1 MSFESEAGTRGS
13 RQPRGF
19 VLATFNRFAIRR
31 IRSGKKSVAG
41 LDALVLTTVGRKTGE
56 RRSTPLG
63 WFPGEDGSW
72 VVVASANGAARNP
85 AWYLN
90 LAAAPDQVAIDVAGE
105 HVEVSAVQLHGEERE
120 RAWQTVVSSA
130 PRYAKYRES
139 TDREIPLV
147 KLTRRAA

>member
-1 MSFESEAGTRGS
+1 MSFESPTGTRGN

-31 IRSGKKSVAG
+31 IRAGKESVAG
-41 LDALVLTTVGRKTGE
+41 LNALVLTTVGRRSGE
-56 RRSTPLG
+56 PRSTPLG

-72 VVVASANGAARNP
+72 VVVASANGAAKNP

-90 LAAAPDQVAIDVAGE
+90 LAAHPDRVAIDVAGE
-105 HVEVSAVQLHGEERE
+105 HVEVTAEQLHGEELD
-120 RAWQTVVSSA
+120 RAWGTVVAAA

-139 TDREIPLV
+139 TDREIPLI
-147 KLTRRAA
+147 KLTRRGS